1 MVINIKNYNETLNE
15 QLKNNEFKKEYNNL
29 ESEYQINREN
39 LKRLD
44 NYNNKEKNIIKN
56 KEEFWLAIIGDSKS
70 YIEKLYKV
78 LSARGF
84 LLELRNGDI
93 HMLDNNHFDDFDYL
107 DMIFNELGIGCVNI
121 TEKHTWTESVLD
133 KYSDNY
139 LDKTHIVK
147 KAVLEIKNEID
158 IDILINKMLIT
169 DRIGMVCQF
178 GWLHQWWWF
187 LDRINCEKVP
197 VNILETY
204 IARYVKGLSAC
215 GLATA
220 VSCDGNHEGSKNKVW
235 IGFENYPNDLFYE
248 AICNNVL
255 YKKFNYKY
263 KSKMRFNS
271 ESQYKLYYKLNIA
284 GEFLFNNRDY
294 FKNIKKVFY
303 DRYDQ
308 SYVFVDKNS
317 EKIELDFVEYLKT
330 AFCDFEKNCY

>member
-1 MVINIKNYNETLNE
+1 MIIN
-15 QLKNNEFKKEYNNL
+15 
-29 ESEYQINREN
+29 
-39 LKRLD
+39 
-44 NYNNKEKNIIKN
+44 N
-56 KEEFWLAIIGDSKS
+56 KEEFWSAIIGNSQS

-84 LLELRNGDI
+84 LLELKNGVI

-107 DMIFNELGIGCVNI
+107 DMILNELGIGRVNI
-121 TEKHTWTESVLD
+121 TDSHTWTESVLD

-139 LDKTHIVK
+139 LNKTHIVK

-178 GWLHQWWWF
+178 GGLHQWWWF
-187 LDRINCEKVP
+187 LARINCEKVP
-197 VNILETY
+197 VKILETY

-215 GLATA
+215 GLATK
-220 VSCDGNHEGSKNKVW
+220 VSCDGNHEVSGGKVW
-235 IGFENYPNDLFYE
+235 LGFENYPNDLFYE

-255 YKKFNYKY
+255 DNKFNYKY
-263 KSKMRFNS
+263 KKEMRFNS
-271 ESQYKLYYKLNIA
+271 KFQYNIYYKLNIA
-284 GEFLFNNRDY
+284 GEYLFNNRDY

-308 SYVFVDKNS
+308 SYVFDDINS
-317 EKIELDFVEYLKT
+317 EKIKLDFIEYLNT
-330 AFCDFEKNCY
+330 AFFDFEKYCNK